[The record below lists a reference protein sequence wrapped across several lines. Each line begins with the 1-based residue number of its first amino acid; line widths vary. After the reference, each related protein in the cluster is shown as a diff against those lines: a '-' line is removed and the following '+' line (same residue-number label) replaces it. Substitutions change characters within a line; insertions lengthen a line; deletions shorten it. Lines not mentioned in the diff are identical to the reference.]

1 MREVVLT
8 FIKDMCGMNPAT
20 IQKVRERRKDK
31 MFKKSKRFYFVLEL
45 MFATSVFITI
55 CLIALN
61 VMHYYK
67 MF

>member
-1 MREVVLT
+1 
-8 FIKDMCGMNPAT
+8 
-20 IQKVRERRKDK
+20 